1 MQQQKWEKEN
11 GNYEVNFKQE
21 GKSISAIIMGDG
33 TIVET
38 ETVIP
43 IRELPA
49 NVRSYAKDHYNDA
62 IIKESSKIEKV
73 NGDLNFEALVNGK
86 DIMFDAN
93 GQFIQEAQD

>member
-1 MQQQKWEKEN
+1 
-11 GNYEVNFKQE
+11 
-21 GKSISAIIMGDG
+21 MGDG

-38 ETVIP
+38 ETDIP

-49 NVRSYAKDHYNDA
+49 NVRSYVKDHYDDA
-62 IIKESSKIEKV
+62 TIKEASKIEKA
-73 NGDLNFEALVNGK
+73 NGDLNFEVLVKGK